1 MLDPSI
7 ITNGAINA
15 QTQQANNMTMLGD
28 LGGAFGKLLLARQI
42 NDMNQL
48 DTPEEEKA
56 FAQKHKLFA
65 PQLMQQYDDNRAA
78 EAKAMRDGLKFDA
91 DLNKTYADT
100 AQTYA
105 LGRKND
111 ADAGKSTAEGK
122 KVGVETTGLGIDQ
135 NAKLDTMVWGSVLN
149 GGKNAGIA
157 QLESQKA
164 RGLIDEA
171 TYNQKLGLINN
182 LPADPA
188 QAQKYAFAMYKGIQ
202 DPRYNLTTAD
212 NVLNNET
219 STNNNV
225 REVEGRKAT
234 AIINGEYGVKQ
245 AATTGEYGLKR
256 ETISQTHQDGR
267 SQLQNKIEQQKLRMQ
282 QEQSQLVTGTDGKA
296 YVFYPNRPNNKFE
309 PYYGKDG
316 NQMVGEAGKMGAASN
331 KPMPASA
338 LNLVSTSRD
347 RIQSSQNTID
357 KIEQSIKDLD
367 PKQGGKLS
375 LGLLGNAGN
384 VARNLTNNSNES
396 SMAYERLN
404 SNIKGMVN
412 EVLQMAKGTQTEGDA
427 QRAAKVILSTPLT
440 DNRAVSN
447 ALAELKRV
455 AQKTVAL
462 EQGKVEEVYSNYG
475 KEAPIYPA
483 ASAPPAGIAAPKTPS
498 GKPRPPLSAYGF

>member
-7 ITNGAINA
+7 ITNGTLAVQA
-15 QTQQANNMTMLGD
+15 QQEANMKAMGD

-42 NDMNQL
+42 NDMNQMA
-48 DTPEEEKA
+48 TPEEEKA

-65 PQLMQQYDDNRAA
+65 PQLMQQYNDNRAA
-78 EAKAMRDGLKFDA
+78 EVKSLRDGLKFYSDLGKTDA
-91 DLNKTYADT
+91 ETGKLKSES
-100 AQTYA
+100 
-105 LGRKND
+105 GKID
-111 ADAGKSTAEGK
+111 AEKGKIS
-122 KVGVETTGLGIDQ
+122 VETKGMDIDQ
-135 NAKLDTMVWGSVLN
+135 NAKLNSMVWGSVLE
-149 GGKNAGIA
+149 GGKNAGLA
-157 QLESQKA
+157 RLEMQKS
-164 RGLIDEA
+164 RGEIDEA
-171 TYNQKLGLINN
+171 TYNQQVGFINN
-182 LPADPA
+182 LPSDLKLARE
-188 QAQKYAFAMYKGIQ
+188 YAMAIYRGAQ
-202 DPRYNLTTAD
+202 DPKYILPTAD
-212 NVLNNET
+212 NVLDNET

-225 REVEGRKAT
+225 RDNQGRVQVAN
-234 AIINGEYGVKQ
+234 INGEWGVKQ
-245 AATTGEYGLKR
+245 AATTGEYGLQR

-267 SQLQNKIEQQKLRMQ
+267 NQASLTWQRQ
-282 QEQSQLVTGTDGKA
+282 QEEIKAKRGEYKSFGGRVYFVDSTGVYEA
-296 YVFYPNRPNNKFE
+296 
-309 PYYGKDG
+309 KDQNG
-316 NQMVGEAGKMGAASN
+316 NPILDNSSAN

-347 RIQSSQNTID
+347 KIQSSQNTID

-384 VARNLTNNSNES
+384 VARNLTGNSNES
-396 SMAYERLN
+396 SLAYERLN

-483 ASAPPAGIAAPKTPS
+483 ASAPPESIAAPKTPS

>member
-7 ITNGAINA
+7 ITNGTLAA
-15 QTQQANNMTMLGD
+15 QAQQEANMKAMGD

-42 NDMNQL
+42 NDMNQMA
-48 DTPEEEKA
+48 TPEEEKA

-65 PQLMQQYDDNRAA
+65 PQLMQQYEDNRAA

-111 ADAGKSTAEGK
+111 ADASKSTAEGK
-122 KVGVETTGLGIDQ
+122 KVGVETTGLDIDQ
-135 NAKLDTMVWGSVLN
+135 NAKLDSMVWGSVLN

-157 QLESQKA
+157 QLEIQKS

-202 DPRYNLTTAD
+202 DPKYNLTTAD
-212 NVLNNET
+212 NVLDNET
-219 STNNNV
+219 SRQNTINTNQTSERNNV
-225 REVEGRKAT
+225 RTTQASMYGSDNSLEGTKYTANQAT
-234 AIINGEYGVKQ
+234 YRTQAQIEAAKKQGKQQLINGLVYTVYPDGTADAFIDPKTGQQ
-245 AATTGEYGLKR
+245 ATSL
-256 ETISQTHQDGR
+256 
-267 SQLQNKIEQQKLRMQ
+267 
-282 QEQSQLVTGTDGKA
+282 
-296 YVFYPNRPNNKFE
+296 
-309 PYYGKDG
+309 G
-316 NQMVGEAGKMGAASN
+316 NGIGN

-384 VARNLTNNSNES
+384 VARNLTGNSNES
-396 SMAYERLN
+396 SLAYERLN

-483 ASAPPAGIAAPKTPS
+483 ASAPPESIAAPKTPS

>member
-7 ITNGAINA
+7 ITNGTLAA
-15 QTQQANNMTMLGD
+15 QAQQEANMKSLGD

-42 NDMNQL
+42 NDMNQMA
-48 DTPEEEKA
+48 TPEEEKA

-65 PQLMQQYDDNRAA
+65 PQLMQQYNDNRAA
-78 EAKAMRDGLKFDA
+78 EAKALKDGLKFDA

-100 AQTYA
+100 QQTLA

-111 ADAGKSTAEGK
+111 ADAGKATAEGK
-122 KVGVETTGLGIDQ
+122 KTGVETTGLGIDQ

-149 GGKNAGIA
+149 GGKKAGIA

-202 DPRYNLTTAD
+202 DPKYNLTTAD
-212 NVLNNET
+212 QVLQSNTQKYVSDN
-219 STNNNV
+219 SL
-225 REVEGRKAT
+225 EGTKYASDNTLEGTKYSSDNSLEGAKYTANQAT
-234 AIINGEYGVKQ
+234 YRTQAQIEAAKKQGKQQLINGLVYTVYPDGTADAFIDPRTGQQ
-245 AATTGEYGLKR
+245 ATSL
-256 ETISQTHQDGR
+256 
-267 SQLQNKIEQQKLRMQ
+267 
-282 QEQSQLVTGTDGKA
+282 
-296 YVFYPNRPNNKFE
+296 
-309 PYYGKDG
+309 G
-316 NQMVGEAGKMGAASN
+316 NGIGN

-347 RIQSSQNTID
+347 KIQSSQNTID

-367 PKQGGKLS
+367 PKQGGKLK
-375 LGLLGNAGN
+375 LGLLSNAGN
-384 VARNLTNNSNES
+384 VASNLFSKGDES
-396 SMAYERLN
+396 SMAYERLL
-404 SNIKGMVN
+404 SNRAGLVN
-412 EVLQMAKGTQTEGDA
+412 EVLILAKGTQTEGDA
-427 QRAAKVILSTPLT
+427 QRAAKVVMSTPLT
-440 DNRAVSN
+440 DNNAVIN
-447 ALAELKRV
+447 ALSELRRV

-483 ASAPPAGIAAPKTPS
+483 ASAPPESIAAPKTPS
-498 GKPRPPLSAYGF
+498 GKARPPLGEILGGM

>member
-7 ITNGAINA
+7 ITNGTLAA
-15 QTQQANNMTMLGD
+15 QAQQEANMKAMGD

-42 NDMNQL
+42 NDMNQMA
-48 DTPEEEKA
+48 TPEEEKA

-65 PQLMQQYDDNRAA
+65 PQLMQQYNDNRAA

-100 AQTYA
+100 QQTLA

-122 KVGVETTGLGIDQ
+122 KVGVETTGLDIDQ
-135 NAKLDTMVWGSVLN
+135 NAKLDSMVWGSVLN

-157 QLESQKA
+157 QLEIQKS

-202 DPRYNLTTAD
+202 DPKYNLTTAD
-212 NVLNNET
+212 NALDNQT
-219 STNNNV
+219 SRQNTIDTNQTSERNNV
-225 REVEGRKAT
+225 RTTQASMYSSDRSLEGTKYASNNSLEGTKYTANQAT
-234 AIINGEYGVKQ
+234 YRTEKEIEAAKKQGKQQLINGLVYTVYPDGTADEFIDPKTGQQ
-245 AATTGEYGLKR
+245 ATSL
-256 ETISQTHQDGR
+256 
-267 SQLQNKIEQQKLRMQ
+267 
-282 QEQSQLVTGTDGKA
+282 
-296 YVFYPNRPNNKFE
+296 
-309 PYYGKDG
+309 G
-316 NQMVGEAGKMGAASN
+316 NGIGN

-338 LNLVSTSRD
+338 LNLISTSRD
-347 RIQSSQNTID
+347 KIQSSQNTID

-384 VARNLTNNSNES
+384 VARNLTGNSNES
-396 SMAYERLN
+396 SLAYERLN

>member
-7 ITNGAINA
+7 ITNGTLAA
-15 QTQQANNMTMLGD
+15 QAQQEANMKAMGE

-42 NDMNQL
+42 NDMNQMA
-48 DTPEEEKA
+48 TPEEEKA

-122 KVGVETTGLGIDQ
+122 KVGVETTGLDIDQ

-157 QLESQKA
+157 QLEVQKS

-202 DPRYNLTTAD
+202 DPKYNLTTAD
-212 NVLNNET
+212 NAL
-219 STNNNV
+219 
-225 REVEGRKAT
+225 
-234 AIINGEYGVKQ
+234 
-245 AATTGEYGLKR
+245 
-256 ETISQTHQDGR
+256 D
-267 SQLQNKIEQQKLRMQ
+267 
-282 QEQSQLVTGTDGKA
+282 
-296 YVFYPNRPNNKFE
+296 
-309 PYYGKDG
+309 
-316 NQMVGEAGKMGAASN
+316 NQ
-331 KPMPASA
+331 
-338 LNLVSTSRD
+338 TSR
-347 RIQSSQNTID
+347 QNTID
-357 KIEQSIKDLD
+357 TNQTSERNNVRTTQASMYSSDRSLEGTKYASNNSLEGTKYTANQATYRTEKEIEAAK
-367 PKQGGKLS
+367 KQGKQQLINGLVYTVYPDGTADEFIDPRTGQQATALGDGSGNKNSPQQETKRAQNVLS
-375 LGLLGNAGN
+375 LTQQAEQILSSGKATGSGIGSLLDTGASWFGVSTEGAQGTAQLSTIAGQL
-384 VARNLTNNSNES
+384 VSNMPRMEGPQS
-396 SMAYERLN
+396 DKDVQMY
-404 SNIKGMVN
+404 K
-412 EVLQMAKGTQTEGDA
+412 QMAGD
-427 QRAAKVILSTPLT
+427 L
-440 DNRAVSN
+440 SN
-447 ALAELKRV
+447 ASLPV
-455 AQKTVAL
+455 ATRMAAL
-462 EQGKVEEVYSNYG
+462 RQLQALNEKYLNNGTG
-475 KEAPIYPA
+475 GYPA
-483 ASAPPAGIAAPKTPS
+483 ASAPPESIAAPKTPS